1 MKRKG
6 ISYYCTQGSTGKG
19 GMQMRSIL
27 RFLVL
32 GTVVFGGMLTN
43 GIQPAHADDELQ
55 AGTYQGII
63 NLDFHS
69 WTTAL
74 GGKENVTINW
84 LAEGDLDLTITGAK
98 QGTMTITYIPVDI
111 FDNANIDAGGCNAS
125 TGIKA
130 RGSFMGGTAGLNFDL
145 QQKIGTLNLLWGGL
159 DSHTILWDTVQG
171 DCKNM
176 PSEAQIIA
184 INQTSPKIGKITVT
198 VTTIDDIFITGNC
211 RLPEWEG
218 SGSVPEGSYA
228 HVIDSCNWWAMKLE
242 GQEKGGMEWKNK

>member
-1 MKRKG
+1 
-6 ISYYCTQGSTGKG
+6 
-19 GMQMRSIL
+19 MRSIL

-32 GTVVFGGMLTN
+32 VAVVFGGLLTY
-43 GIQPAHADDELQ
+43 GIQPAHADDELP
-55 AGTYQGII
+55 AGVYQGII
-63 NLDFHS
+63 TLAFHS

-84 LAEGDLDLTITGAK
+84 LAEGDLDLTITGEK
-98 QGTMTITYIPVDI
+98 YGTMTITYIPVDI
-111 FDNANIDAGGCNAS
+111 YDNANIDVGGCNAS

-130 RGSFMGGTAGLNFDL
+130 RGSFMGGTAGLNFDP

-159 DSHTILWDTVQG
+159 DSHAILWDTVQG
-171 DCKNM
+171 GCKNM

-184 INQTSPKIGKITVT
+184 INQTSPTIGKITVA
-198 VTTIDDIFITGNC
+198 VTNIDDIFITGNC

-218 SGSVPEGSYA
+218 SGSVLNGSYA

-242 GQEKGGMEWKNK
+242 GQQKGGLEWTKK